1 MFKHVLISTAALAA
15 ALGVAPALAQDTGST
30 SSEAT
35 GFNGFY
41 IGGSFGGAHTAGK
54 SDSIAFDRN
63 LDGTFGDTITTAAG
77 ANAFS
82 TGFCSGSA
90 SSTANG
96 NCAFQRDGIEYFG
109 RIGGDTQRGRI
120 VIGFVVEGGRPDFNE
135 SVSAFSTTPASYTLT
150 RDIRY
155 NINARGRIGYTPNDR
170 TLFYAAGGPT
180 YAKVRTRIST
190 SNTANSFSTNGSQEE
205 FGFNVGGGVEQ
216 KIGNNFSIGL
226 EYLYTDVRA
235 DRGRVRVGPGTAAA
249 TNPFLLG
256 NAGGTDFRFSN
267 QNMRWH
273 AARVVAAFRF

>member
-1 MFKHVLISTAALAA
+1 MFKHALISTAALAT
-15 ALGVAPALAQDTGST
+15 ALVAAPALAQDAAEES
-30 SSEAT
+30 

-54 SDSIAFDRN
+54 SDSILFDRN
-63 LDGTFGDTITTAAG
+63 LDGTFGDTVTTAAG
-77 ANAFS
+77 GNAFS

-90 SSTANG
+90 TSTANE
-96 NCAFQRDGIEYFG
+96 NCSFRRDGIEYYG
-109 RIGGDTQRGRI
+109 RIGADTQRGNI

-135 SVSAFSTTPASYTLT
+135 SVSAFSTTPASYTMT

-155 NINARGRIGYTPNDR
+155 NINARGRIGYTPNNR

-180 YAKVRTRIST
+180 YAKVRTRIAT
-190 SNTANSFSTNGSQEE
+190 SNTANSFSSNGTQEE
-205 FGFNVGGGVEQ
+205 WGFNAGGGIEQ

-256 NAGGTDFRFSN
+256 NAAGTDFRFSN

-273 AARVVAAFRF
+273 SARVVAAFRF

>member
-1 MFKHVLISTAALAA
+1 MFKPVLISTAALAA
-15 ALGVAPALAQDTGST
+15 ALGVAPALAQDTGSA
-30 SSEAT
+30 SGEAT

-96 NCAFQRDGIEYFG
+96 NCSFQRDGIEYYG

-120 VIGFVVEGGRPDFNE
+120 VVGFVVEGGRPDFNE
-135 SVSAFSTTPASYTLT
+135 SVSAFSTTPASYTMT
-150 RDIRY
+150 RDVRY
-155 NINARGRIGYTPNDR
+155 NINARGRIGYTPNDT
-170 TLFYAAGGPT
+170 TLFYGAFGPT

-190 SNTANSFSTNGSQEE
+190 SNTANSFSSNGSQEE
-205 FGFNVGGGVEQ
+205 FGFNAGGGVEQ

-235 DRGRVRVGPGTAAA
+235 DRGRVRVGAGTAAA
-249 TNPFLLG
+249 TNPFLLS
-256 NAGGTDFRFSN
+256 NTSGTDFRFSN

>member
-1 MFKHVLISTAALAA
+1 MFKSILFSSAALVV
-15 ALGVAPALAQDTGST
+15 ALGAAPAIAQDETKG
-30 SSEAT
+30 T

-54 SDSIAFDRN
+54 SDSILFDRN
-63 LDGTFGDTITTAAG
+63 LDGAFGDTVTTSAG
-77 ANAFS
+77 ADAFS

-90 SSTANG
+90 TSTTNN
-96 NCAFQRDGIEYFG
+96 NCSFRRDGLEYYG
-109 RIGGDTQRGRI
+109 RIGADTQRGKI
-120 VIGFVVEGGRPDFNE
+120 VVGFVVEGGRPDFNE

-155 NINARGRIGYTPNDR
+155 NVNARGRLGYTPNDR

-190 SNTANSFSTNGSQEE
+190 SNTTNSFSSNGTQQEW
-205 FGFNVGGGVEQ
+205 GFNAGGGVEQ
-216 KIGNNFSIGL
+216 KIGNNFSIGF

-256 NAGGTDFRFSN
+256 NAAGTDFRFSN

-273 AARVVAAFRF
+273 SARIVAAFRF